1 MVRRIA
7 CVAVL
12 FLATAAPAQQADWSD
27 APRIEVALANFKFVP
42 STIMLHHGQRY
53 VLHLVN
59 QASGGHDFVAP
70 EFFAASIVAPEDRGK
85 IAKGEIELG
94 GGGDSVDIRLTA
106 PPAPGTYSLHCSY
119 FMHAAFGMKGTIV
132 VD

>member
-1 MVRRIA
+1 MVGWIA
-7 CVAVL
+7 GVVAL
-12 FLATAAPAQQADWSD
+12 FAVGAAPIQDASWSD
-27 APRIEVALANFKFVP
+27 TSRIEVALANFKFVP
-42 STIMLHHGQRY
+42 STITLHHGQRY
-53 VLHLVN
+53 VLHLAN

-70 EFFAASIVAPEDRGK
+70 EFFAAASVAPEDRDK
-85 IAKGEIELG
+85 VTKGEIEL

-106 PPAPGTYSLHCSY
+106 PAAPGSYKLRCSH

>member
-1 MVRRIA
+1 MVRWIA
-7 CVAVL
+7 SVAAL
-12 FLATAAPAQQADWSD
+12 FAVAAAPMQAVGSSD
-27 APRIEVALANFKFVP
+27 ASPIEVALSNFKFVP
-42 STIMLHHGQRY
+42 STITLHHGQRY

-70 EFFAASIVAPEDRGK
+70 EFFAAAMVAPEDRGK
-85 IAKGEIELG
+85 LSKGEVELG
-94 GGGDSVDIRLTA
+94 GDDSIDIHLTA
-106 PPAPGTYSLHCSY
+106 PPTPGSYKLHCSH